1 MLQRPVEST
10 QYASKD
16 FRDVLKDYGIT
27 GLMSRRGNC
36 SERQRLQRNPV
47 WIVESRTAVWAEI
60 QDSGEAKDENIAWL
74 LWNNRPRLHSTLAC
88 VSPVQ
93 FEQNWLAN
101 QPMQANS

>member
-10 QYASKD
+10 QYAGKE
-16 FRDVLKDYGIT
+16 FRYVLKDYGIT

-60 QDSGEAKDENIAWL
+60 QDSRGGQRRD
-74 LWNNRPRLHSTLAC
+74 HC
-88 VSPVQ
+88 VAGL
-93 FEQNWLAN
+93 E
-101 QPMQANS
+101 